1 MTADGRIN
9 SSRKA
14 ALALASVGVNAG
26 LILALSLNAIGQR
39 PVERSDLPLILVEIE
54 PRPLLRDERPRPPL
68 TAPQPDV
75 AMRSRTREDIAPAPR
90 RRDPA
95 YEGRSTP
102 VQPRLAVQTL
112 AGAPAPEAA
121 WRVDS
126 TDRRGAMSRSLR
138 LGATGCASPELL
150 NEAERRRCR
159 DRFGERTAAAPQI
172 TGSGDAE
179 RDAVFARQGARRLAA
194 WEAQRRS
201 PARGDPPCE
210 TSHPMAGCEGV
221 NIQVDLFSSR
231 DGFLPNQRKGRE

>member
-54 PRPLLRDERPRPPL
+54 PRPLLRDERPRPPP

-75 AMRSRTREDIAPAPR
+75 AIRSRTREDIAPAPR

-95 YEGRSTP
+95 FEGRSTP

-150 NEAERRRCR
+150 NEAERRHCR
-159 DRFGERTAAAPQI
+159 DRSGERTAAAPQI

-179 RDAVFARQGARRLAA
+179 RDAVLARQGARRLGA
-194 WEAQRRS
+194 WEAQRMS

-210 TSHPMAGCEGV
+210 TPHLMAGCEGV